1 MGKSELIEKQHCY
14 LKMSHAARGEADK
27 LITLKSGCTPICPQE
42 PWETLPRPYSST
54 ELIHEFN
61 KSRVTAIAL
70 QQAAYEGEVVNEVR
84 RSRSF
89 SAEA

>member
-1 MGKSELIEKQHCY
+1 
-14 LKMSHAARGEADK
+14 MSHAARGEADK

-61 KSRVTAIAL
+61 KSRVTAK
-70 QQAAYEGEVVNEVR
+70 G
-84 RSRSF
+84 
-89 SAEA
+89 